1 MNAFACAALAS
12 LVALLPIAYVWRR
25 SRVNPPPPTIKFEI
39 FPAST
44 PPSGPAVVVTGGSGF
59 VGRRI
64 VELLLQ
70 DARQYRITVLDVLL
84 PVAKHASVTYVRG
97 DICDAKHVE
106 SAFKGADAVLHVASI
121 IPSLKTQASPVIQR
135 VNVEGTRAVID
146 ACKVRPATALS
157 LLAFRCI
164 CTPSPPLPLCSC
176 QTCRVPRLIYTSS
189 ATIVISPQDLDIRG
203 IDETAPVGV
212 VWHCLNHQV

>member
-12 LVALLPIAYVWRR
+12 LVAFLPIAYVWRR
-25 SRVNPPPPTIKFEI
+25 SRVTSPPPTIKFEF

-84 PVAKHASVTYVRG
+84 PGAKHASVTYVRG

-146 ACKVRPATALS
+146 ACKVK
-157 LLAFRCI
+157 
-164 CTPSPPLPLCSC
+164 
-176 QTCRVPRLIYTSS
+176 QTCIL
-189 ATIVISPQDLDIRG
+189 
-203 IDETAPVGV
+203 
-212 VWHCLNHQV
+212 